1 MTTNNVNAIEIA
13 EPIATINTNVE
24 GTIKFNAKWDMFI
37 IPNHAISL
45 LDEHVS
51 LSYAKKQ
58 IQPLAEIGNAN
69 NCIISVIDRLVQVWY
84 CNEQCENG
92 VRHDPYVVDLSG
104 RVWDISFNLGEYLPE
119 PIVRELHEGE
129 TSIINIPVTLESY
142 DVMATS
148 NGCRSAIMK
157 AHITPK
163 QKAYRYR
170 GFGTFEEVLERVL
183 L

>member
-1 MTTNNVNAIEIA
+1 MATNTAITI
-13 EPIATINTNVE
+13 INTDNNE
-24 GTIKFNAKWDMFI
+24 ITFEANWDLFI

-45 LDEHVS
+45 LDEYVS
-51 LSYAKKQ
+51 VPYAQKQ

-69 NCIISVIDRLVQVWY
+69 NYMISVMDRLVQVWY

-92 VRHDPYVVDLSG
+92 VRDDPYVVDLSG
-104 RVWDISFNLGEYLPE
+104 RVWDIVFNLGEYLPE
-119 PIVRELHEGE
+119 PIVRKLHEGE
-129 TSIINIPVTLESY
+129 TSIVNISVTLESY
-142 DVMATS
+142 DVETMS

>member
-1 MTTNNVNAIEIA
+1 MATNTAIAI
-13 EPIATINTNVE
+13 INTDNNE
-24 GTIKFNAKWDMFI
+24 ITFEANWDLFI

-45 LDEHVS
+45 LDEYVS
-51 LSYAKKQ
+51 LPYAQKQ

-69 NCIISVIDRLVQVWY
+69 NYTISAIDRLVQVWY

-92 VRHDPYVVDLSG
+92 VRDDPYVVDLSG
-104 RVWDISFNLGEYLPE
+104 SVWDISFNLGEYLPE
-119 PIVRELHEGE
+119 PIVRKLHEGE
-129 TSIINIPVTLESY
+129 TSIVNIPVTLESY
-142 DVMATS
+142 DVVTMS

-170 GFGTFEEVLERVL
+170 EFGTFEEVLERVL

>member
-1 MTTNNVNAIEIA
+1 MATNTAIAI
-13 EPIATINTNVE
+13 INTDNNE
-24 GTIKFNAKWDMFI
+24 ITFEANWDLFI

-45 LDEHVS
+45 LDEYVS
-51 LSYAKKQ
+51 LPYAQKQ
-58 IQPLAEIGNAN
+58 IQSLAEIGNAN
-69 NCIISVIDRLVQVWY
+69 NYMVSTMDRLVQVWY

-104 RVWDISFNLGEYLPE
+104 RAWHISFNLGEYLPE
-119 PIVRELHEGE
+119 PIVRKLHEGE
-129 TSIINIPVTLESY
+129 TSIVNIPVTLECY
-142 DVMATS
+142 DVETIS
-148 NGCRSAIMK
+148 NSYQSAIMK